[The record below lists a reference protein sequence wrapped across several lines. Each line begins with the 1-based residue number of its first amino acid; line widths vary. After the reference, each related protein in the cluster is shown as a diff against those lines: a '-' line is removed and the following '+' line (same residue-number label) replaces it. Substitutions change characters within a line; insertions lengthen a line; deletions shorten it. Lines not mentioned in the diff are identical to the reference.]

1 MLRHIVPYLSHL
13 GVFSFSFKKKKQKKK
28 QLSFIN
34 KGRLKSAFHSHYM
47 CLFQVNTYILVLQQ
61 EAQKRLISQG
71 THDEKVTLCVIYQ
84 NFPHILTDSNLLD
97 ATLGNYYKWKGQRSK
112 VKGHGK
118 RSNTEK
124 YSIFFV
130 YPQILHINF
139 RFFTHV

>member
-1 MLRHIVPYLSHL
+1 MYVYIYIYVCIYIYMY
-13 GVFSFSFKKKKQKKK
+13 VY
-28 QLSFIN
+28 IYICIYTYMYVYIYICIY
-34 KGRLKSAFHSHYM
+34 SAAASWTK
-47 CLFQVNTYILVLQQ
+47 N
-61 EAQKRLISQG
+61 ED
-71 THDEKVTLCVIYQ
+71 THDERVTLCGIYQ
-84 NFPHILTDSNLLD
+84 NFPHILMDSNLLD

-112 VKGHGK
+112 VKGHEK